1 MHRFDTPSFIRVIY
15 RRQKSNEIVQKNIK
29 DFEHPTY
36 WGFCFNEVVLLRA
49 NKRDHFLRAIVQW
62 RC

>member
-1 MHRFDTPSFIRVIY
+1 MRLLLL
-15 RRQKSNEIVQKNIK
+15 NINYLLYHFFYQNHAEK
-29 DFEHPTY
+29 IMNFEHPTY
-36 WGFCFNEVVLLRA
+36 LGFCFNEVVLLRA

>member
-1 MHRFDTPSFIRVIY
+1 MRLLLLNINYLLYHFFI
-15 RRQKSNEIVQKNIK
+15 KTMQKNII

-36 WGFCFNEVVLLRA
+36 LGFCFNEVVLLRA

>member
-1 MHRFDTPSFIRVIY
+1 MKILD
-15 RRQKSNEIVQKNIK
+15 KSIKYHAENIM

-36 WGFCFNEVVLLRA
+36 LGFCFNEVVLLRA